1 MKADNYIN
9 ATIKGLPSNE
19 ALSRVIVASFASQ
32 ADPTFEQI
40 ADIKTAVSEAVTNS
54 IVHGYEGEEG
64 EIRISCRMH
73 RNILTVEIEDYGRG
87 IPVDY
92 NNKEDRYNWEL
103 LFCELY
109 AGGKYNDTN
118 QNNYTL
124 SQSDSKL
131 GIIVGILSIPALIFL
146 FMVIKGKHILS
157 KERFNDKEVIDY

>member
-73 RNILTVEIEDYGRG
+73 RNILTVEIEDYGCG
-87 IPVDY
+87 IENVEQARQP
-92 NNKEDRYNWEL
+92 
-103 LFCELY
+103 LFT
-109 AGGKYNDTN
+109 TN
-118 QNNYTL
+118 
-124 SQSDSKL
+124 SD
-131 GIIVGILSIPALIFL
+131 GERTGMGFTVMEL
-146 FMVIKGKHILS
+146 FMDKVEVYSKPNQGTKVIMIKRLMAHS
-157 KERFNDKEVIDY
+157 EES